1 MKLIIAEKPSL
12 AAAIRAAAVG
22 NEYTVTNVFGHM
34 YEQAEPDH
42 YLSADVPLNAKGK
55 KKWRT
60 QDLPIVPVTWVMN
73 ARADGKTQLAKI
85 KELLKTADEV
95 INAGDPDR
103 EGQLLIDELL
113 AEMKYKGPVKR
124 LWLPSLTIEGI
135 KKSFSQMKPNSV
147 YKPLSDSAMARSHA
161 DWLVGMNLTRAWTLK
176 SGSLISVGRVQSPTL
191 ALIVRRDLAIE
202 NFKPSDY
209 FDMQAKISHGQGQF
223 MAKWRPVS
231 TDVAGFDENGRLVS
245 KQVAA
250 SLIAKSGDAKITEYT
265 STPKKRVAPLPY
277 NLAALT
283 KVGSSKYGMSAK
295 AVLDAAQELYDGGY
309 TSYPRTNCQYL
320 GMDQHGTV
328 GRVAEGL
335 SKQFGVKTDA
345 NLKHAA
351 FNDKEVTAHTAIV
364 PTGKDASRLCPGN
377 ATKLYE
383 LIAKSVVAMFVAPE
397 EYLAV
402 AVTVDVG
409 GENFVATG
417 KQVTSAGWTA
427 IYGKEDQDEDAVQEP
442 VLPLMKVGDF
452 ATATVNA
459 KATKTKPPRRFTE
472 GTLIIAMEKV
482 YSYVEDPAARAKL
495 KETSGIGTDAT
506 RVNIVE
512 TLKKR
517 DWTRAEGKNIIS
529 TADGRAVIAALP
541 PELTDPVTT
550 ALWEDQLSLIE
561 AGTLPRA
568 RFEAE
573 IVEFVKKQIVAAANS
588 TIDRA
593 AQAKSQGGSVTQ
605 GTPPP
610 AAVKTKCPK
619 CNKGQITADARTLSC
634 QCGFKLWREI
644 AGLRLT
650 DAQCETL
657 LATGALPT
665 TPGFLGKNSK
675 PFSTGLKL
683 AADLSGKVEFVYEVR
698 PPAST
703 DGAGA
708 AKALAAAAVNPCP
721 KCKKPMRQR
730 TGAKGPFWGCSG
742 YPDCKVTATDNNGKI
757 GKITGYT

>member
-1 MKLIIAEKPSL
+1 MKLVIAEKPSL
-12 AAAIRAAAVG
+12 AAAIRAADVG
-22 NEYTVTNVFGHM
+22 NKYTVTNVFGHM

-42 YLSADVPLNAKGK
+42 YLPAGVPLNAKGK
-55 KKWRT
+55 KIWRT

-73 ARADGKTQLAKI
+73 ARSDGKAQLAKI

-124 LWLPSLTIEGI
+124 LWLPSLTVEGI
-135 KKSFSQMKPNSV
+135 KKSFSQMKPNSE
-147 YKPLSDSAMARSHA
+147 YKPLSDSAMGRSHA

-176 SGSLISVGRVQSPTL
+176 RGSLISVGRVQSPTL

-209 FDMQAKISHGQGQF
+209 FDMQAKISHDRGQF

-245 KQVAA
+245 KQVAD

-283 KVGSSKYGMSAK
+283 KMGSSKYGMSAK

-309 TSYPRTNCQYL
+309 ASYPRTNCQYL

-335 SKQFGVKTDA
+335 SKLFGVKTDA

-364 PTGKDASRLCPGN
+364 PTGKAVAGVSGN
-377 ATKLYE
+377 AAKLYDM
-383 LIAKSVVAMFVAPE
+383 IAKSVVAMFVAPE
-397 EYLAV
+397 EYLAI
-402 AVTVDVG
+402 AVVVDVG
-409 GENFVATG
+409 GENFAATG

-427 IYGKEDQDEDAVQEP
+427 IYGKEDQEEDVEQEP
-442 VLPLMKVGDF
+442 VLPLMKVGDS

-459 KATKTKPPRRFTE
+459 KATKTKPPKRFTE

-517 DWTRAEGKNIIS
+517 DWIRAEGKNIIS

-541 PELTDPVTT
+541 HELTDPVTT

-568 RFEAE
+568 QFEAE
-573 IVEFVKKQIVAAANS
+573 IVEFVKKQIAAAANS
-588 TIDRA
+588 TIDRTA
-593 AQAKSQGGSVTQ
+593 RAVQAEYPGA
-605 GTPPP
+605 P
-610 AAVKTKCPK
+610 APTAVKAKCPK
-619 CNKGQITADARTLSC
+619 CKGAVTADARTLSC

-650 DAQCETL
+650 DEQCETL
-657 LATGALPT
+657 LSTGTLPN
-665 TPGFLGKNSK
+665 TPGFKSGKTGK

-683 AADLSGKVEFVYEVR
+683 AADLSGKVEFVFEAR
-698 PPAST
+698 PPAAAE
-703 DGAGA
+703 GAGA
-708 AKALAAAAVNPCP
+708 DKVAAPDSATCP

-730 TGAKGPFWGCSG
+730 TGGKGLFWGCSG
-742 YPDCKVTATDNNGKI
+742 YPECKVTATDNNGKM

>member
-55 KKWRT
+55 KIWRT
-60 QDLPIVPVTWVMN
+60 QDLPIVPVTWLMK
-73 ARADGKTQLAKI
+73 ARSDGKAQLAKI

-124 LWLPSLTIEGI
+124 LWLPSLTVEGVR
-135 KKSFSQMKPNSV
+135 KSFSQMKANSE

-202 NFKPSDY
+202 NFKSSDY

-245 KQVAA
+245 KQVAD

-265 STPKKRVAPLPY
+265 STPKKRVSPLPY

-309 TSYPRTNCQYL
+309 TSYPRTNCQHL

-335 SKQFGVKTDA
+335 SKLFGVKTDA
-345 NLKHAA
+345 NLKHPA

-364 PTGKDASRLCPGN
+364 PTGKAVAGVSGN
-377 ATKLYE
+377 AAKLYDM
-383 LIAKSVVAMFVAPE
+383 IAKSVVAMFVAPE

-402 AVTVDVG
+402 AVTVDVS

-417 KQVTSAGWTA
+417 KQVTSTGWTA
-427 IYGKEDQDEDAVQEP
+427 IYGKEDQDEDVVQEP

-459 KATKTKPPRRFTE
+459 KATKTKPPKRFTE
-472 GTLIIAMEKV
+472 GTLTTAMEKV
-482 YSYVEDPAARAKL
+482 YSYVEDPSARAKL

-506 RVNIVE
+506 RVNIIE

-517 DWTRAEGKNIIS
+517 DWIRVEGKNIIS
-529 TADGRAVIAALP
+529 TADGRVVIAALP

-568 RFEAE
+568 QFEAE
-573 IVEFVKKQIVAAANS
+573 IVEFVKKQIAAAANS

-593 AQAKSQGGSVTQ
+593 TQ
-605 GTPPP
+605 IP
-610 AAVKTKCPK
+610 
-619 CNKGQITADARTLSC
+619 R
-634 QCGFKLWREI
+634 R
-644 AGLRLT
+644 AGH
-650 DAQCETL
+650 AGC
-657 LATGALPT
+657 
-665 TPGFLGKNSK
+665 
-675 PFSTGLKL
+675 
-683 AADLSGKVEFVYEVR
+683 
-698 PPAST
+698 
-703 DGAGA
+703 AGA
-708 AKALAAAAVNPCP
+708 NR
-721 KCKKPMRQR
+721 RQSQM
-730 TGAKGPFWGCSG
+730 P
-742 YPDCKVTATDNNGKI
+742 
-757 GKITGYT
+757 